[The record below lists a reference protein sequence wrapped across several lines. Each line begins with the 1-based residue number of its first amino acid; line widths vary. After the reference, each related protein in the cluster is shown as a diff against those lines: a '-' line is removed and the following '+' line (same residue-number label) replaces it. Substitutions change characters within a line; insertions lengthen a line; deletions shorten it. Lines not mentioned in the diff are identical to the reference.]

1 MPPVF
6 QRRYYVEAVKKW
18 SFHFLRV
25 LYAARNALTQL
36 KHSTTGDSV
45 FLRGDLQ
52 SQWRQL
58 PSMAGRHFDPHQYH
72 ASITDRLFA
81 PSKLGSSTHVEIS
94 RESHANAPLS
104 DFNGYPSSLAGQRR
118 KIRPDAFKG
127 KKHDQKFCFPDFWH
141 GGDWG
146 HTDFRRIKWPR

>member
-1 MPPVF
+1 MERE
-6 QRRYYVEAVKKW
+6 RRSREYWEHELSEYW
-18 SFHFLRV
+18 DSG
-25 LYAARNALTQL
+25 LTVQEYSEL
-36 KHSTTGDSV
+36 KELPYESV
-45 FLRGDLQ
+45 RRWIRRLKQERPGDLQ

-104 DFNGYPSSLAGQRR
+104 DFNGNPSSLAGQRR

-127 KKHDQKFCFPDFWH
+127 KKTRPK
-141 GGDWG
+141 
-146 HTDFRRIKWPR
+146 ILLS